1 MTSTKTKLKEYTS
14 NSNNNDIIQ
23 LKSNKELNKF
33 SKLIKIKAFPQ
44 NSNLNKSNLIH
55 SKKIKINKLSINSS
69 LNPPSLNTD
78 KNNSFNEQ
86 YFQHNGNPLKNENEN
101 EPIFNEYIII
111 KNKKRQII
119 DKIKNI
125 NTRIKINKLKIGEIK
140 KKLANLREEKNQKQ
154 ADIVNLLSNKES
166 IEEIYTNQIYLLT
179 NHLYGETN
187 NNNITNEYN
196 ILNNDINNLTN
207 ISIKNDMNDNSTIN
221 LNSRHNI
228 TIADNVILNNDEG
241 YFKISL
247 NEIKESDQSIYI
259 KQVKN
264 MFEEIFKIKDE
275 KVNSSI
281 DNIINNSY
289 ELYINKKTEENR
301 NENNEMVVDNF
312 FTKIS
317 LIIFNYSF
325 GKYSESKI
333 NLILKYLMKIN
344 SINVKLAKYIKF
356 VNKIYKEE
364 KKNLNGM
371 ILFLEKKSINLID
384 KKHRLENIIKEYE
397 ERLELLG
404 NKIIFETEPNYEG
417 DDTSELTEIKNKK
430 SNDESNNLS
439 NEISNKNLIKI
450 KRIKNTKSNNVFSLN
465 THENIRK
472 ENENLEKNNNDEL
485 NNDIMTYYDETID
498 QNKENDLGDKYI
510 KKSSEINRQ
519 KNNENKKILDNYIE
533 DNTKRN
539 DLSLT
544 IERNSK
550 NKIKIMHV
558 GTLNQSINLRN
569 KVNNN
574 LQIDK
579 KIIESNINN
588 TSTNI
593 INDNK
598 IFPVNQN
605 LNKDDEKELKNK
617 MTSIELEHY
626 NRIQRI
632 MNASPNV
639 SNFFGVNN
647 YNPKNH
653 NYKSI
658 TPNIN
663 STNIPNTNIKIDKT
677 IRYGG
682 RKNHNFISIINVTKT
697 IPVENDNEIEK
708 TEAIEKSIKKIREIG
723 NDSSI
728 KILNLQENFS
738 YEISIKNEIDNKNNE
753 CTSISKSNNVESNTN
768 LKLTNFSYGSKNL
781 DNYNNLNINGTNE
794 NDDNINT
801 KINEDN
807 NINNEI
813 NKEQKIFVTIN
824 NSKKVDKEKSNS
836 NVKGIKNKDE
846 NKEYINNKKEI
857 KDFFN
862 NYKNIKTLKIIK
874 SRELKIN
881 DIKNNNLSL
890 MRKKN
895 IRQKLFKK
903 KEDKAKEKLA
913 HINNKDNKEIE
924 TLNNNKK
931 RIKPEYISQNKTKIC
946 TKKIS
951 SNFIS
956 QKVSEN
962 NSLVN
967 IDDKSINRSIL
978 V

>member
-344 SINVKLAKYIKF
+344 
-356 VNKIYKEE
+356 
-364 KKNLNGM
+364 
-371 ILFLEKKSINLID
+371 
-384 KKHRLENIIKEYE
+384 
-397 ERLELLG
+397 
-404 NKIIFETEPNYEG
+404 
-417 DDTSELTEIKNKK
+417 
-430 SNDESNNLS
+430 
-439 NEISNKNLIKI
+439 
-450 KRIKNTKSNNVFSLN
+450 
-465 THENIRK
+465 
-472 ENENLEKNNNDEL
+472 
-485 NNDIMTYYDETID
+485 
-498 QNKENDLGDKYI
+498 
-510 KKSSEINRQ
+510 
-519 KNNENKKILDNYIE
+519 
-533 DNTKRN
+533 
-539 DLSLT
+539 
-544 IERNSK
+544 
-550 NKIKIMHV
+550 
-558 GTLNQSINLRN
+558 
-569 KVNNN
+569 
-574 LQIDK
+574 
-579 KIIESNINN
+579 
-588 TSTNI
+588 
-593 INDNK
+593 
-598 IFPVNQN
+598 
-605 LNKDDEKELKNK
+605 
-617 MTSIELEHY
+617 
-626 NRIQRI
+626 
-632 MNASPNV
+632 
-639 SNFFGVNN
+639 
-647 YNPKNH
+647 
-653 NYKSI
+653 
-658 TPNIN
+658 
-663 STNIPNTNIKIDKT
+663 
-677 IRYGG
+677 
-682 RKNHNFISIINVTKT
+682 
-697 IPVENDNEIEK
+697 
-708 TEAIEKSIKKIREIG
+708 
-723 NDSSI
+723 
-728 KILNLQENFS
+728 
-738 YEISIKNEIDNKNNE
+738 
-753 CTSISKSNNVESNTN
+753 
-768 LKLTNFSYGSKNL
+768 
-781 DNYNNLNINGTNE
+781 
-794 NDDNINT
+794 
-801 KINEDN
+801 
-807 NINNEI
+807 
-813 NKEQKIFVTIN
+813 
-824 NSKKVDKEKSNS
+824 
-836 NVKGIKNKDE
+836 
-846 NKEYINNKKEI
+846 
-857 KDFFN
+857 
-862 NYKNIKTLKIIK
+862 
-874 SRELKIN
+874 
-881 DIKNNNLSL
+881 
-890 MRKKN
+890 
-895 IRQKLFKK
+895 
-903 KEDKAKEKLA
+903 
-913 HINNKDNKEIE
+913 
-924 TLNNNKK
+924 
-931 RIKPEYISQNKTKIC
+931 
-946 TKKIS
+946 
-951 SNFIS
+951 
-956 QKVSEN
+956 
-962 NSLVN
+962 
-967 IDDKSINRSIL
+967 
-978 V
+978 